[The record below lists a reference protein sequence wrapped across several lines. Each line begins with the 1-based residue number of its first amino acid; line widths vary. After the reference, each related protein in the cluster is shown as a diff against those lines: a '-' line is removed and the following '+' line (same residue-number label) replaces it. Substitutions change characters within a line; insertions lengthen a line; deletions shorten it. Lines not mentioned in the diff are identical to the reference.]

1 MTVAGGPDPV
11 LRIGMEA
18 KATNGFDVGTPRP
31 DRGATPTT
39 GNRAFFESPALDL
52 ASDYRPVA
60 ETGSWTMTV
69 DTTHEAAGIELS
81 WTASTLLTSGLYLLE
96 VNEADAPLDATNLI
110 AMADQQSLSIEPDVV
125 RRFQVLYGAV
135 PYFVKQVLGWQVTAH
150 PVTIEPVDLAGL
162 RAQGL
167 YGGFRWNGTTLVL
180 EQDFQP
186 GSGYFN
192 FWPLTARTVPLT
204 GILEPIIQ
212 STLTPGWHMIG
223 QRALPP
229 FGDLDAGS
237 FVENSDE
244 ILIVWSWDPQE
255 RAYSRHYGLFEP
267 GVGYWVYILPLL

>member
-1 MTVAGGPDPV
+1 MASTSVP
-11 LRIGMEA
+11 
-18 KATNGFDVGTPRP
+18 PRP

-125 RRFQVLYGAV
+125 RRFQILYGAV

-162 RAQGL
+162 RAQGACTAASA
-167 YGGFRWNGTTLVL
+167 GMAPRW
-180 EQDFQP
+180 FSSKIFSRAP
-186 GSGYFN
+186 
-192 FWPLTARTVPLT
+192 A
-204 GILEPIIQ
+204 I
-212 STLTPGWHMIG
+212 ST
-223 QRALPP
+223 
-229 FGDLDAGS
+229 FG
-237 FVENSDE
+237 
-244 ILIVWSWDPQE
+244 P
-255 RAYSRHYGLFEP
+255 
-267 GVGYWVYILPLL
+267 